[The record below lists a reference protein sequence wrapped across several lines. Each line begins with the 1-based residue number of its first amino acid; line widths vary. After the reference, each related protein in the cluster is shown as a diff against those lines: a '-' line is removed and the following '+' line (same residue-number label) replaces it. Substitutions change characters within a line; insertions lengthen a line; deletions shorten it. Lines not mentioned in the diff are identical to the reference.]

1 MLYSLKN
8 ANNQAAKGRKAVLLV
23 SLMLS
28 SLFLSLIPAVS
39 ASHITQYAVQRD
51 PSYISIGDLD
61 CDGHNDIASASTMGL
76 FITVLYNDGDGGFA
90 DRQDVFISNNESR
103 RAGFVDTADG
113 TRVEIADIDGDGVND
128 LVYYQQNIRF
138 VGESFVRPGNLTV
151 LWGDCDDRV
160 NLWSDSEIT
169 VSNPYLADMDVG
181 DIDGDGNADIVM
193 VVRDATATNQYIQVY
208 KGPDPTLLTSQQ
220 TLAVPLTNGL
230 YTNMILGHYG
240 ETVTGGGFP
249 GGGGIG
255 DCEDLD
261 IWLLRTPPFNTGVGV
276 SVGHYDNVTVLEYD
290 CLQGTFPNPLTPG
303 AQGVHEFKLDAE
315 HNEPLYGFDIKDT
328 DGNGEVDLIAAVDGL
343 TGNISYAFGSG
354 TSWTTQNYAYLG
366 DFKGASITIE
376 DVNQDGEYD
385 FFVPTELTLTRIQDS
400 TSQNQTFLLLDNL
413 REINSVEIILANPN
427 GPGYLPALSFDVGR
441 RPTMAQPGQLQG
453 GDDSAFEIV
462 IGQSIIPINKKI
474 PS

>member
-1 MLYSLKN
+1 MISAKNGVKLGSSMLYSLKN
-8 ANNQAAKGRKAVLLV
+8 TNNQAAKSRKAILLV
-23 SLMLS
+23 SLFLS

-61 CDGHNDIASASTMGL
+61 CDGDNDIASASTMGL
-76 FITVLYNDGDGGFA
+76 FITVLYNDGSGGFA
-90 DRQDVFISNNESR
+90 DRQDVFISNNDSR

-113 TRVEIADIDGDGVND
+113 TRVEVADIDGDGVND

-138 VGESFVRPGNLTV
+138 VGESFVRPGNLTI
-151 LWGDCDDRV
+151 LWGDCDERV

-169 VSNPYLADMDVG
+169 VSNPFLSDMDVA

-220 TLAVPLTNGL
+220 TLAVPLTSGL

-328 DGNGEVDLIAAVDGL
+328 DDNGEIDLIAAVDGL

-354 TSWTTQNYAYLG
+354 TSWTTQNYAYL
-366 DFKGASITIE
+366 
-376 DVNQDGEYD
+376 
-385 FFVPTELTLTRIQDS
+385 
-400 TSQNQTFLLLDNL
+400 
-413 REINSVEIILANPN
+413 
-427 GPGYLPALSFDVGR
+427 
-441 RPTMAQPGQLQG
+441 
-453 GDDSAFEIV
+453 
-462 IGQSIIPINKKI
+462 
-474 PS
+474 